1 MSTTS
6 STSTA
11 STKTPISSSA
21 KKQRTLK
28 NYITFGGVG
37 LFTGC
42 KSEITFCPAPAG
54 SGINFIRVDLPG
66 KPVVPASVEY
76 VCSTPRCTILGK
88 DGVLVQSV
96 EHLMAALKA
105 CEIDNLNIELNAPEI
120 PAGDGSFSYFLDKIE
135 KCGVAVLPE
144 SKEIYR
150 LKAPVFW
157 SRDDV
162 HLVALPS
169 EDFRISYTLN
179 YPNSDLLGAQFFTM
193 EINQEAFK
201 KEIAPSRTFALY
213 EEIVPLI
220 EQGNIKGGTL
230 ENGIIIKG
238 DTVLNPEGYRFP
250 NEPVRHKLG
259 DLVGDISLTQH
270 TILMHIIALRSG
282 HTSNIALAKELLDH
296 IKMEYSL

>member
-1 MSTTS
+1 MSTTT

-28 NYITFGGVG
+28 DYITFDGVG

-42 KSEITFCPAPAG
+42 KSEVTFCPAPAG

-66 KPVVPASVEY
+66 KPVIPASVEY

-88 DGVLVQSV
+88 DDVLVQSV

-105 CEIDNLNIELNAPEI
+105 YEIDNLNIELSAPEI
-120 PAGDGSFSYFLDKIE
+120 PAGDGSFSYFLEKIE
-135 KCGVAVLPE
+135 KCGVAVLSE
-144 SKEIYR
+144 SKKIYH
-150 LKAPVFW
+150 LSTPIYW

-193 EINQEAFK
+193 EINPESFK
-201 KEIAPSRTFALY
+201 KEIGPSRTFALY

-282 HTSNIALAKELLDH
+282 HTSNVALAKELLDH